1 MCFGTFKVVLHHIKA
16 IFSILKV
23 LFQFWTFRISGFKSN
38 VSVSESFV
46 SIFSFSDSFV
56 KGFFSVTCNNVG
68 SLCLVE
74 SFLSSFF
81 SVKCF
86 CKIVVSCCKNG
97 FLETKAGF
105 CFFVSC
111 CRVCDGLLSTCN
123 RYFSVFKFLCF
134 CCKGYIC
141 SHKRLVKGLTLSLDL
156 VLICVVFFLKFLKGI
171 TRYNC
176 FFDVVDKGFFWKT
189 DNTFT
194 VFKYSVSIICFQSF
208 EFQHF
213 KVTIASRPVINFNEV
228 KNVLVFFIAFT

>member
-1 MCFGTFKVVLHHIKA
+1 MCFGTFKVVCHHIKA

-23 LFQFWTFRISGFKSN
+23 LFQFWTFRFSRFKSN

-46 SIFSFSDSFV
+46 SIFSVSDSLIKSFFSVTSNCISSLCVV
-56 KGFFSVTCNNVG
+56 KGFLRGFFSVKG
-68 SLCLVE
+68 
-74 SFLSSFF
+74 
-81 SVKCF
+81 F
-86 CKIVVSCCKNG
+86 CKVFSCCYKNG

-105 CFFVSC
+105 SVFVSC

-134 CCKGYIC
+134 CCKGCIC